1 MVTISLD
8 LHHHPLVQV
17 FPAAPTA
24 ILQALQVLS
33 AITAHHVQV
42 LVAVHVSVTVS
53 LAEVI
58 ESNSTVG
65 VHAVATATI
74 PVLVVLP
81 APIERKNT
89 YLEALEDMV
98 WWSDDDEFLFRNGK
112 AIHIGRSF
120 VTAISSLQTKAASS
134 WS

>member
-8 LHHHPLVQV
+8 PHHHPLVQV
-17 FPAAPTA
+17 CPAAPTA
-24 ILQALQVLS
+24 ILRALRVLS
-33 AITAHHVQV
+33 AITARHVQV
-42 LVAVHVSVTVS
+42 LVAVHVNVTVS
-53 LAEVI
+53 LVEGT
-58 ESNSTVG
+58 ESSSIVG
-65 VHAVATATI
+65 AHVVATATI

-98 WWSDDDEFLFRNGK
+98 WWSDDDGFLFGNGK
-112 AIHIGRSF
+112 AEHIGRSF
-120 VTAISSLQTKAASS
+120 VAAISNLQTKTASS

>member
-8 LHHHPLVQV
+8 LPHHLLVQV
-17 FPAAPTA
+17 FPAGPTA
-24 ILQALQVLS
+24 ILRALQVLS

-42 LVAVHVSVTVS
+42 LVAVHVNVTVS
-53 LAEVI
+53 LAEGTV
-58 ESNSTVG
+58 SNSIVG
-65 VHAVATATI
+65 VHAVVTATI
-74 PVLVVLP
+74 LVLVVLP

-98 WWSDDDEFLFRNGK
+98 WWSGDDKFLFGNGK
-112 AIHIGRSF
+112 AMHIGRSF
-120 VTAISSLQTKAASS
+120 VTAISSLLTKAASS